1 MLEIGC
7 GAGGNLLAMAA
18 ATPGVQAVGI
28 DLALEPIEEARRAVV
43 GVGLDNVD
51 LRQGDVMDLQ
61 AGELGEFDYV
71 IAHGVYAW
79 VPPDVRDAL
88 LAACRSHL
96 AADGL
101 AYVSYNAYPGGFLR
115 RALREAGLWFSRE
128 EPDPVAAAER
138 AQVLYRYLF
147 EQRAGEG
154 DPWGGMLAKTLPP
167 LADGPVYRLVHDDL
181 SEFWDPVWFSDFA
194 AHAARHGLGYVGDAD
209 LGNLLPERV
218 PDEVESEP
226 ARAGGG
232 RPDRARAAHRRA
244 ALQLLPPVGAVPGQ
258 PYGGGRPDAGRD
270 VRLSSPLARAAAPPP
285 SGLLASAL
293 EQLRARAPETLAFA
307 ELRRALG
314 AEPGPLAE
322 ALLEGFGPSW

>member
-1 MLEIGC
+1 M
-7 GAGGNLLAMAA
+7 
-18 ATPGVQAVGI
+18 
-28 DLALEPIEEARRAVV
+28 
-43 GVGLDNVD
+43 
-51 LRQGDVMDLQ
+51 
-61 AGELGEFDYV
+61 
-71 IAHGVYAW
+71 
-79 VPPDVRDAL
+79 
-88 LAACRSHL
+88 
-96 AADGL
+96 
-101 AYVSYNAYPGGFLR
+101 
-115 RALREAGLWFSRE
+115 
-128 EPDPVAAAER
+128 AAAER

-218 PDEVESEP
+218 PGEVEREP

-232 RPDRARAAHRRA
+232 RPDRPRAAHRRA
-244 ALQLLPPVGAVPGQ
+244 ALQLLPPVGAVPRQ
-258 PYGGGRPDAGRD
+258 PHGGGRPDAGRD
-270 VRLSSPLARAAAPPP
+270 VRPAASRRAASGGAAP

-293 EQLRARAPETLAFA
+293 EQLRAQAPETLAFA

-314 AEPGPLAE
+314 AEPGAAGRGAAGGLQDRAGDAAHRAAAHRRRPTSSA
-322 ALLEGFGPSW
+322 PSPARSPAGRRPRGRT